1 MNWNP
6 QTDQISFY
14 PQMDDIVW
22 TKRGVLRQLAKL
34 FDPLGLL
41 AAFLIKEKIL
51 MQELWRWGKDWD
63 NLLETDLKNSW
74 QAWFNQFSNLKN
86 ISVPRHIMAEANEEL
101 LELHVFSDASK
112 KAMAAV
118 AYVRCST
125 EDGIK
130 NFLLICKTQ
139 VAPLK
144 VVSIPRLELQACLM
158 GAKLSKFIETHVALT
173 KVKTMLW
180 TDSAVALSWIR
191 SESRSLKPFAA
202 NRVSSIQELT
212 DNDQWH
218 HIDGKDNPADLAS
231 RGVSVQEL
239 LKPDNIWFMGPT
251 MLNREQVEFPTQETR
266 PDQNVVNKE
275 RKKVQ
280 LNFHT
285 ENYDDFLNVDD
296 YSKFR
301 VLQRKVAYLRRPFR
315 DKRNKRKT
323 PSSSSKN
330 NKNACPVPLSAEEL
344 REAEIWL
351 IRRETS

>member
-1 MNWNP
+1 
-6 QTDQISFY
+6 
-14 PQMDDIVW
+14 
-22 TKRGVLRQLAKL
+22 
-34 FDPLGLL
+34 
-41 AAFLIKEKIL
+41 
-51 MQELWRWGKDWD
+51 
-63 NLLETDLKNSW
+63 
-74 QAWFNQFSNLKN
+74 
-86 ISVPRHIMAEANEEL
+86 MAEANEES
-101 LELHVFSDASK
+101 LELHVFSDASE

-130 NFLLICKTQ
+130 NFLLMCKTQ
-139 VAPLK
+139 VAFLK

-158 GAKLSKFIETHVALT
+158 GAKLSKFIETQIALT

-191 SESRSLKPFAA
+191 SESRSLKPFVA

-218 HIDGKDNPADLAS
+218 HIDGMDNPADLAS

-251 MLNREQVEFPTQETR
+251 MLIQEQVEFPTQETR
-266 PDQNVVNKE
+266 PDQNIVNKE

-285 ENYDDFLNVDD
+285 ENHDDFLNVDD
-296 YSKFR
+296 YSRFR

-315 DKRNKRKT
+315 NKRNKRKT

-330 NKNACPVPLSAEEL
+330 NKNACATVG
-344 REAEIWL
+344 
-351 IRRETS
+351 